1 MNGKSQHGF
10 TQGKSRLCDL
20 NISLKKVTGFVDEER
35 PVRVIYLTLSQAFGN
50 VLRNILVP
58 KLGCYSLGGW
68 RTRWLKSRLHG
79 QAQRV
84 VISVLPS
91 IWRLAASGIPLVGSF
106 PVPVLLGIFTS
117 NLEEVMKCTL
127 ISLRVGRDNLE
138 GRATK
143 QRDLNRLY

>member
-1 MNGKSQHGF
+1 MEKVLLEHIAGHTKVNGKSQHGF
-10 TQGKSRLCDL
+10 TQRKSRLCDL

-84 VISVLPS
+84 AISVFPL
-91 IWRLAASGIPLVGSF
+91 SGGWQ
-106 PVPVLLGIFTS
+106 PVEYHLLGLSRYLFCS
-117 NLEEVMKCTL
+117 V
-127 ISLRVGRDNLE
+127 SLP
-138 GRATK
+138 ATWRK
-143 QRDLNRLY
+143 